1 MPQWA
6 TLTVLHCWLGG
17 VSLPLERITLLFQ
30 QLHREPLCGG
40 SLCHIPLG
48 RNQRRNSSTKHGRG
62 YYFQGFHMYGMY
74 IWDEEKNKSPTGFS

>member
-1 MPQWA
+1 MCIVKGGSLDA
-6 TLTVLHCWLGG
+6 TVGYVDSALLAGG

-48 RNQRRNSSTKHGRG
+48 RNQRRNSSTKHGRC

-74 IWDEEKNKSPTGFS
+74 IVHLG